1 MNFKE
6 ELHKRVKRY
15 KGKLTYK
22 QLSELYEAIIDYG
35 NGGKPLIEDT
45 TVALVFNSFID
56 ELDAGRE
63 KIEARAARSRANGT
77 KGGRPRKEHL
87 SVKVPKAKKTAE
99 EETLNL
105 EAFVTFFNKE
115 IISSNSAIPQVTKL
129 SERRKTAVKAR
140 MAEYGKGSLAKAI
153 RMAVKSDFLNGRT
166 DTTFTASFDWIFKPS
181 NFIKIIE
188 GNYDNKH
195 SRQQVIAAPNS
206 AEQHKADDGW

>member
-35 NGGKPLIEDT
+35 NGGKPLFEDAA
-45 TVALVFNSFID
+45 VALVFNSFID
-56 ELDAGRE
+56 ELDADRE
-63 KIEARAARSRANGT
+63 KTEARAARSRANGA
-77 KGGRPRKEHL
+77 KGGRPRKTPL
-87 SVKVPKAKKTAE
+87 PTKVQKVKKVTK

-105 EAFVTFFNKE
+105 EAFAAFFNKE
-115 IISSNSAIPQVTKL
+115 IIGSNSAIPQVTKL

-140 MAEYGKGSLAKAI
+140 MTEYGKENLAKAV
-153 RMAVKSDFLNGRT
+153 RKAVKSDFLNGRT

-181 NFIKIIE
+181 NFTKIIE

>member
-35 NGGKPLIEDT
+35 NGSKPLFEDVA
-45 TVALVFNSFID
+45 VALVFNSFID
-56 ELDAGRE
+56 ELDADRE
-63 KIEARAARSRANGT
+63 KTEARAARSRANGA
-77 KGGRPRKEHL
+77 KGGRPRKTPL
-87 SVKVPKAKKTAE
+87 PTKAQKVKKVTKK
-99 EETLNL
+99 ETLDL
-105 EAFVTFFNKE
+105 EAFAAFFNKE
-115 IISSNSAIPQVTKL
+115 IIGSNSAIPQVTKL

-140 MAEYGKGSLAKAI
+140 MAENGKENLAKAV

-188 GNYDNKH
+188 GNYGNKH

>member
-35 NGGKPLIEDT
+35 NDGKPLFEDAA
-45 TVALVFNSFID
+45 VALVFNSFVD
-56 ELDAGRE
+56 ELDADR
-63 KIEARAARSRANGT
+63 KKTEARAARSRANGA
-77 KGGRPRKEHL
+77 KGGRPRKESL
-87 SVKVPKAKKTAE
+87 PVRVEKVKKTAE

-105 EAFVTFFNKE
+105 EAFAAFFNKE
-115 IISSNSAIPQVTKL
+115 IISGNSAIPQVTKL

-140 MAEYGKGSLAKAI
+140 MAEYGKENLAKAV

-166 DTTFTASFDWIFKPS
+166 DTTFTASFDWIFKPG

-195 SRQQVIAAPNS
+195 SRQQVVAAPNS

>member
-35 NGGKPLIEDT
+35 NGSKPLFEDAA
-45 TVALVFNSFID
+45 VALVFNSFID
-56 ELDAGRE
+56 ELDADRE
-63 KIEARAARSRANGT
+63 KTEARAARSRANGA
-77 KGGRPRKEHL
+77 KGGRPRKTPL
-87 SVKVPKAKKTAE
+87 PTKVQKAKMATK
-99 EETLNL
+99 EETLDL
-105 EAFVTFFNKE
+105 EAFAAFFNKE
-115 IISSNSAIPQVTKL
+115 IIGSNSAIPQVTKL
-129 SERRKTAVKAR
+129 SERRKAAVRAR
-140 MAEYGKGSLAKAI
+140 MAEYGKENLAKAV

>member
-35 NGGKPLIEDT
+35 NGGKPLFEDT
-45 TVALVFNSFID
+45 AVALVFNSFID
-56 ELDAGRE
+56 ELDADRE
-63 KIEARAARSRANGT
+63 KTEARAARSRANGA
-77 KGGRPRKEHL
+77 KGGRPRKEPQPT
-87 SVKVPKAKKTAE
+87 KVPKVKKTTE

-105 EAFVTFFNKE
+105 EAFAAFFNKE
-115 IISSNSAIPQVTKL
+115 IITSNSAIPQVTKL
-129 SERRKTAVKAR
+129 SERRKAAVKAR
-140 MAEYGKGSLAKAI
+140 MAEYGKESLAKAV

-188 GNYDNKH
+188 GNYDNKR
-195 SRQQVIAAPNS
+195 SRQQVIAAPDS

>member
-35 NGGKPLIEDT
+35 NGGKPLIEDAA
-45 TVALVFNSFID
+45 VALVFNSFID
-56 ELDAGRE
+56 ELDADR
-63 KIEARAARSRANGT
+63 KKAEARAARSRVNGA
-77 KGGRPRKEHL
+77 KGGRPRKEPL
-87 SVKVPKAKKTAE
+87 PAKVPKAKKTAE

-105 EAFVTFFNKE
+105 EAFATFFNKE
-115 IISSNSAIPQVTKL
+115 IVGSNSAIPQVTKL

-140 MAEYGKGSLAKAI
+140 MAEFGKENLAKAV

-206 AEQHKADDGW
+206 AEQHKADDRW

>member
-35 NGGKPLIEDT
+35 NGSKPPYEDAA
-45 TVALVFNSFID
+45 VALVFNSFID
-56 ELDAGRE
+56 ELDADR
-63 KIEARAARSRANGT
+63 KKAEARAARSRANGA
-77 KGGRPRKEHL
+77 KGGRPKKEPPL
-87 SVKVPKAKKTAE
+87 VKVPKAKKTAK

-105 EAFVTFFNKE
+105 EAFATFFNKE

-140 MAEYGKGSLAKAI
+140 MAEYGKENLAKAVG
-153 RMAVKSDFLNGRT
+153 MAVKSDFLNGRT
-166 DTTFTASFDWIFKPS
+166 DTTFIASFDWIFKPS